1 MMTRNTFVNI
11 LYQHG
16 CGIFSVQ
23 RCYFL
28 TPLNSFTSSI
38 SSSRPIFLTS
48 SFLFTTHF
56 TSFLFLFPYCIFS
69 CSPLYYIY
77 RLPPEPSTKESRIF
91 IMDKELIYQA
101 LVDIQN
107 VCLAS
112 KDNILI
118 AIQALD
124 LLISTENGYS
134 IYSHEFANYLK
145 NHHFIE
151 FGLTLKR
158 KYFFIDLTND
168 ELNSVL
174 PEIIQRL
181 GTRLEPMKTLSD
193 PHELRYKIFLA

>member
-1 MMTRNTFVNI
+1 
-11 LYQHG
+11 
-16 CGIFSVQ
+16 
-23 RCYFL
+23 
-28 TPLNSFTSSI
+28 
-38 SSSRPIFLTS
+38 
-48 SFLFTTHF
+48 
-56 TSFLFLFPYCIFS
+56 
-69 CSPLYYIY
+69 
-77 RLPPEPSTKESRIF
+77 
-91 IMDKELIYQA
+91 MDKELIYQA

-145 NHHFIE
+145 NHHFI
-151 FGLTLKR
+151 
-158 KYFFIDLTND
+158 DLTND